1 MQRFE
6 DIPST
11 QPLFEHEVRELV
23 ETMRN
28 LSPIELRS
36 LMGISENLAKL
47 NADRFARSDLR
58 TKTLQYLLLLEIRI
72 WG

>member
-1 MQRFE
+1 MVTSFNAWRIFYVSGYIAGKKDSTD

-28 LSPIELRS
+28 LSPMNFGR
-36 LMGISENLAKL
+36 
-47 NADRFARSDLR
+47 
-58 TKTLQYLLLLEIRI
+58 
-72 WG
+72 

>member
-1 MQRFE
+1 MLVVISPAKKLDIRLRFE

-28 LSPIELRS
+28 P
-36 LMGISENLAKL
+36 
-47 NADRFARSDLR
+47 
-58 TKTLQYLLLLEIRI
+58 QPY
-72 WG
+72 